1 MDCRGRS
8 IQKADSGGSRIP
20 RPNESHIAG
29 PDPVGGRVGSI
40 AIPSRWSV
48 ELYLIKRVWK
58 VKPRQAREA
67 ATIATRIGDLYH
79 EAGQRSEVRV
89 YFNGTTLPGKRNRLF
104 MEWTAATIDSPYGND
119 DPPIPE
125 ARELGARLRDLT
137 EDTWIEFYELMTPA
151 KAIDPAPSAG

>member
-1 MDCRGRS
+1 MSGWHRSPGRTRLYGDS
-8 IQKADSGGSRIP
+8 VASPSLADG
-20 RPNESHIAG
+20 
-29 PDPVGGRVGSI
+29 V
-40 AIPSRWSV
+40 WT
-48 ELYLIKRVWK
+48 LYLIKRVWK

-151 KAIDPAPSAG
+151 KAIDIAPTAG